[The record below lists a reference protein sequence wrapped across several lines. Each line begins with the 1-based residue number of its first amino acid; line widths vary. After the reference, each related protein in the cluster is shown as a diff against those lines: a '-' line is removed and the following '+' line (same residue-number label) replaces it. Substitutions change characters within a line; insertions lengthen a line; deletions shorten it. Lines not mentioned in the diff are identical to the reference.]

1 MTIVIITNFQYS
13 PDDVTVWIDPL
24 DATHEYTEGQTD
36 PSLLHYVTVMI
47 CVAVKGRPIAGVIHE
62 PYKRNEVTKS
72 NRVTK
77 WAWVDHG
84 VSESLVADTDP
95 PSKESTVVKVISSR
109 SHSGDV
115 KEVADKAF
123 KDTSKTLKHIVAAGS
138 GHKVL
143 QVVENHADLYLHT
156 TAIKKWDICAGN
168 AVLNAL
174 GGKMVTRRGREIDY
188 SFEGSEVNSDGLIVV
203 LSEQKFSDIINK
215 LQVD

>member
-1 MTIVIITNFQYS
+1 MNFNYS
-13 PDDVTVWIDPL
+13 PDDITVWIDPL

-47 CVAVKGRPIAGVIHE
+47 CIAVKGTPIAGVIHQ
-62 PYKRNEVTKS
+62 PYETDETTKS
-72 NRVTK
+72 EGVTK
-77 WAWVDHG
+77 WAWLGHG
-84 VSESLVADTDP
+84 VSETLVADTASV
-95 PSKESTVVKVISSR
+95 SKESTVVKVISSR

-123 KDTSKTLKHIVAAGS
+123 KGTSKTMEHIVAAGS

-156 TAIKKWDICAGN
+156 TVIKKWDICAGN
-168 AVLNAL
+168 AVLNTL
-174 GGKMVTRRGREIDY
+174 DGKMMTRKGKEIDY
-188 SFEGSEVNSDGLIVV
+188 SFEGSPVNSDGLIVV
-203 LSEQKFSDIINK
+203 LSEQKFADIIKK